1 MMLQGWRWYGPN
13 DPVSLDDIRQAGA
26 TDVVTALHQVPIGEA
41 WTRAAVEER
50 KNLIENGQPG
60 RSPLTWSVVESIPIP
75 DDVKRL
81 GGGATRSI
89 EAWIASLEA
98 VAASGIKII
107 CYNFMPV
114 VDWCRTDLEWE
125 LPNGAKAMRFDQ
137 ERFAAFDLHILERPE
152 APAEYSEAARRRA
165 KEVYSRMTQADIDV
179 LVTNIAS
186 ALPGSTTDPLTIP
199 QFRDRLQQYRG
210 IDSAVLRRHLSE
222 FLARVT
228 PVAESLGV
236 TLTLHPDDPPRPL
249 FGLPR
254 IASSAEDYQA
264 LFDAVPSKA
273 NGICF
278 CTGSLGVRAENDLP
292 AMAKRF
298 AAADR
303 FCASARDQAGR
314 RRPVVLRIR
323 PSRRRRRHDRGAQ
336 GAACREPQAFVA
348 RPDRVPA
355 GSRPSHARRSRG
367 NQAHQSRL
375 YRDRPAARPRRT
387 ARRHPRHR
395 ARGLTQAAVLCA
407 CLAASNAASR
417 SANLPLA
424 RPARA
429 MMVGI
434 GNVSKK

>member
-1 MMLQGWRWYGPN
+1 MMLQGWRWYGPD

-41 WTRAAVEER
+41 WTRADVAAR
-50 KNLIENGQPG
+50 KHIIENGQPG
-60 RSPLTWSVVESIPIP
+60 RSPLTWSVVELIPIP

-81 GGGATRSI
+81 GAKATRSI

-98 VAASGIKII
+98 VAVGRHQAHLLQFHARGRLVPHRSRMGAAERRPRHALRPGPVRGVRTAHPAAPGSRGGIFAKPRRPGRSS
-107 CYNFMPV
+107 FMP
-114 VDWCRTDLEWE
+114 
-125 LPNGAKAMRFDQ
+125 A
-137 ERFAAFDLHILERPE
+137 
-152 APAEYSEAARRRA
+152 
-165 KEVYSRMTQADIDV
+165 MTQADIDY
-179 LVTNIAS
+179 LVKVIAS
-186 ALPGSTTDPLTIP
+186 ALPGSTTEPLTIP

-210 IDSAVLRRHLSE
+210 INSAVLRQHLIE

-228 PVAESLGV
+228 PVAEALGV

-298 AAADR
+298 APRIGFAHLRATKREADGLSFFESDHLDGDVDMIAVLKALLAENR
-303 FCASARDQAGR
+303 KRSA
-314 RRPVVLRIR
+314 
-323 PSRRRRRHDRGAQ
+323 
-336 GAACREPQAFVA
+336 E

-355 GSRPSHARRSRG
+355 GPRPSHAGRSRRD
-367 NQAHQSRL
+367 QAHQSRL
-375 YRDRPAARPRRT
+375 HRDRPAAGTCRT
-387 ARRHPRHR
+387 ARRDPRHR
-395 ARGLTQAAVLCA
+395 ACG
-407 CLAASNAASR
+407 
-417 SANLPLA
+417 
-424 RPARA
+424 
-429 MMVGI
+429 
-434 GNVSKK
+434 VSVRFFV

>member
-50 KNLIENGQPG
+50 KNLIENSQPG
-60 RSPLTWSVVESIPIP
+60 RSPLAWSVVESIPIP

-81 GGGATRSI
+81 GGKATRSI

-152 APAEYSEAARRRA
+152 APAEYSEGARRRA
-165 KEVYSRMTQADIDV
+165 KEVHSRMTQADIDV

-210 IDSAVLRRHLSE
+210 IDSAVLRQHLSE

-228 PVAESLGV
+228 PVAEALGV

-298 AAADR
+298 APRIGFAHLRATKREGDGLS
-303 FCASARDQAGR
+303 FFESDHLDGDVDMIA
-314 RRPVVLRIR
+314 VLKALLAENRKR
-323 PSRRRRRHDRGAQ
+323 SSQ
-336 GAACREPQAFVA
+336 
-348 RPDRVPA
+348 RPDRVPTR
-355 GSRPSHARRSRG
+355 SRPSHARRSRG
-367 NQAHQSRL
+367 NQADQSRL

-387 ARRHPRHR
+387 ARRHPCHR
-395 ARGLTQAAVLCA
+395 ARRLSSGRNPRLLGSLERRQPLGEFAVGEA
-407 CLAASNAASR
+407 G
-417 SANLPLA
+417 P
-424 RPARA
+424 
-429 MMVGI
+429 GED
-434 GNVSKK
+434 GGDG